1 MESEISLFSTK
12 KSAEVSELTQFYEKA
27 LFTQKKTLEENQFSA
42 LTEMESKNVLRED
55 FLKSQL
61 NDLLIRVDAHGKGE
75 KKRKEKKRNYIKR
88 SRKKRHEKKR
98 N

>member
-61 NDLLIRVDAHGKGE
+61 NDLLIRVDAHGKG
-75 KKRKEKKRNYIKR
+75 KKKRNETKMHEKKGNE
-88 SRKKRHEKKR
+88 KKRHEKKR

>member
-27 LFTQKKTLEENQFSA
+27 LCTQKKTLEENQFSA

-61 NDLLIRVDAHGKGE
+61 NDLLIRVDTHGKGE
-75 KKRKEKKRNYIKR
+75 KKRN
-88 SRKKRHEKKR
+88 
-98 N
+98 